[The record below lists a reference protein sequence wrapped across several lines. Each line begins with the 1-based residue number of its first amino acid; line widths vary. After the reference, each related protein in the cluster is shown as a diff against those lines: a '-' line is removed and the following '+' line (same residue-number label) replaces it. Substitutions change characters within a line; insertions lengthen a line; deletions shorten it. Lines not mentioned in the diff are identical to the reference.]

1 MRMRQIAVA
10 VVIAIEGPDF
20 LVAVDRVVGGVQVQ
34 GDPRWRP
41 LAGVLVGVKEQVDEQ
56 ILDGAD
62 VVADAAIAMIQA
74 CEPHRVRDTLWG
86 HRGALLP

>member
-1 MRMRQIAVA
+1 MRQIAVA

-20 LVAVDRVVGGVQVQ
+20 WWPWIGSSVASKSRVIRVGG
-34 GDPRWRP
+34 RWR
-41 LAGVLVGVKEQVDEQ
+41 AFLVGVKEQVGEQ